1 MSERPWPPLNPD
13 RPIVPEEWPLACI
26 GPGRVGSALT
36 RALYSLGCP
45 IVAVGGGRGEWAGR
59 LADETGA
66 EVVSPPWTGLGA
78 RVRLV
83 LVTVPDRFL
92 SEVAGRLGREAG
104 LRGGSLLLQASAT
117 EPAGVLRAAASA
129 PGCACL
135 SYHPLRPFP
144 DRMGDRSTFRG
155 VFTAL
160 EGDEPGLRFGEWLAD
175 SLGARS
181 VRIAAAD
188 KVLYHAAGV
197 MSATGLVA
205 LARAAAQI
213 ARGLELPEDFVAAA
227 VVPGMKAALE
237 GLERHG
243 LPRALTGPVMRGDDE
258 VVARHLEA
266 LHRLDPRL
274 AELYRVLLRL
284 NLENAAEAGLD
295 EEGIG
300 RLRRLLED

>member
-1 MSERPWPPLNPD
+1 MSERPWPPLD
-13 RPIVPEEWPLACI
+13 SKEPIVPGEWPLACL

-36 RALYSLGCP
+36 RALSSLGCP
-45 IVAVGGGRGEWAGR
+45 VVAVGGGTGEWAAR
-59 LADETGA
+59 LAAETGA
-66 EVVSPPWTGLGA
+66 EVVTPPWTGLGE

-92 SEVAGRLGREAG
+92 GEVAEQLGREAG
-104 LRGGSLLLQASAT
+104 LRGGTLLLQASAT
-117 EPAGVLRAAASA
+117 EPADVLRAAAGA

-135 SYHPLRPFP
+135 SFHPLRPFP
-144 DRMGDRSTFRG
+144 DRAGDESAFRG

-160 EGDEPGLRFGEWLAD
+160 EGDEPGLLFGHWLAD
-175 SLGARS
+175 ALGARS

-188 KVLYHAAGV
+188 KTLYHAAGV
-197 MSATGLVA
+197 MSATGLIA
-205 LARAAAQI
+205 LARAAARI
-213 ARGLELPEDFVAAA
+213 AGGLDLPGDFVAAA
-227 VVPGMKAALE
+227 VVPGMRAALE

-243 LPRALTGPVMRGDDE
+243 LPRALTGPVMRGDDG

-266 LHRLDPRL
+266 LRRLDPRL

-295 EEGIG
+295 EEGVE